1 MAILIRLRYIVVCYL
16 IIIIKYEW
24 ALGNKLGARFLSNRK
39 RGACMK
45 KNDIFLI
52 GALLLIGVGLFLGY
66 RIFYR
71 QVGAS
76 VEITVDGKV
85 YQNLSLAKD
94 QKLEIPTEDGGRN
107 VLSIQDGYADMTE
120 ANCPDGLCVKQAKIS
135 HNGETIVC
143 LPHKVVI
150 KVMNDT
156 RESDTGVD
164 GNAY

>member
-1 MAILIRLRYIVVCYL
+1 
-16 IIIIKYEW
+16 
-24 ALGNKLGARFLSNRK
+24 
-39 RGACMK
+39 MK
-45 KNDIFLI
+45 KNDILLI
-52 GALLLIGVGLFLGY
+52 GALVLIGVGLFLGY

-71 QVGAS
+71 QVGKS

-107 VLSIQDGYADMTE
+107 VLSIQDGHANMIE

-135 HNGETIVC
+135 HKGETIVC

-150 KVMNDT
+150 TVLDDT
-156 RESDTGVD
+156 KESDTEVD
-164 GNAY
+164 GHTY